1 MDQSKFLIQH
11 THDSTR
17 NKSVY
22 YALFINTTT
31 VLEIGQAKTSVK
43 DQNWPSEQWDDA
55 PKTSDVS

>member
-1 MDQSKFLIQH
+1 MEQSGFQIQH

-22 YALFINTTT
+22 YALFINTTI

-43 DQNWPSEQWDDA
+43 DQN
-55 PKTSDVS
+55 

>member
-43 DQNWPSEQWDDA
+43 DQN
-55 PKTSDVS
+55 